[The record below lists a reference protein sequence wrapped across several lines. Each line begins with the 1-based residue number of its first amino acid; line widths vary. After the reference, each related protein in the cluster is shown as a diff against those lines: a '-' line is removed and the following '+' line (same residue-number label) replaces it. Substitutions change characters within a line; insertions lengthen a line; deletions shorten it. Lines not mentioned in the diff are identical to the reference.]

1 MSQALR
7 SLSLVVALQA
17 FWLATSTCAFTFE
30 TRADCDAADAG
41 TTDETYAPSYVS
53 TLIAQDAF
61 SRYLVGKISWADPY
75 YFSYYNKRLAGDGY
89 GFEIET
95 HFYNYDDAAAIG
107 LGPAYMRGWTCES
120 DNTMVSVA
128 CNTFPSA
135 LSGWRTCDLPACYLD
150 TQLFSTPNSLG
161 EYAQPI
167 LAFGTYDASTLI
179 AGVGYRYGA
188 RGASGRGDR
197 TNFKVNFQPTR
208 HGVPLINDQ
217 NNQFAC
223 RFPAFPVG
231 KDAEIVPFGA
241 RWFAPGCV
249 VTQYKDGGPGVNMIP
264 C

>member
-17 FWLATSTCAFTFE
+17 FWLATPTCAFTFE

-89 GFEIET
+89 GFEIEK

-128 CNTFPSA
+128 CNTFQAPYRAGAHATFRRAISTLSSSA
-135 LSGWRTCDLPACYLD
+135 PAIA
-150 TQLFSTPNSLG
+150 S
-161 EYAQPI
+161 
-167 LAFGTYDASTLI
+167 ASTLSP
-179 AGVGYRYGA
+179 YWLSA
-188 RGASGRGDR
+188 RTMHPR
-197 TNFKVNFQPTR
+197 
-208 HGVPLINDQ
+208 
-217 NNQFAC
+217 
-223 RFPAFPVG
+223 
-231 KDAEIVPFGA
+231 
-241 RWFAPGCV
+241 
-249 VTQYKDGGPGVNMIP
+249 
-264 C
+264 